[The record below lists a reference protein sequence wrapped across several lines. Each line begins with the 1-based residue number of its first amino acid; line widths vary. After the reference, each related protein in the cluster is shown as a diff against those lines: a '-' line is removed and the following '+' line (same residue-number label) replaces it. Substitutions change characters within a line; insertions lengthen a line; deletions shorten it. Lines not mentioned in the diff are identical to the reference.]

1 MDIKHRLI
9 SVDDHVHEHPD
20 VWTQR
25 MSASR
30 WGDNVPHLE
39 RQPNGGDCWVLAGQT
54 LPLGTVADVGA
65 LMPDRTSRP
74 NSWEDLPKAAYDPS
88 ERLAALDV
96 DGVDYSVLYPTVAG
110 AAGETFGRITDPDL
124 ELACV
129 QAYNDWL
136 IEEWAGTSPRF
147 IPQCIVPLAPISATV
162 QEIKRAVK
170 MGHRGVVFPALPWH
184 LRELPHI
191 NDAGYDPVWETC
203 EELGVPICF
212 HAGASTRIQFP
223 PYLGLSESV
232 TSALAAITAPVST
245 VMVVANLLFSRI
257 LLRHPD
263 LKVVFAGSTLAWGA
277 YELETAD
284 HQFER
289 QRLHLEG
296 YDLKPSEMFSRQ
308 CYLTGWHDKSAM
320 ATREFF
326 GVENMLWGTNCPQ
339 ATSTW
344 PTSRDYVDRSFVG
357 VPEDER
363 STVLWGNA
371 SRLYK
376 ID

>member
-9 SVDDHVHEHPD
+9 SVDDRVHEHPD

-162 QEIKRAVK
+162 QEIKRPSRWDTEVWCSQPC
-170 MGHRGVVFPALPWH
+170 RGTYVS
-184 LRELPHI
+184 
-191 NDAGYDPVWETC
+191 C
-203 EELGVPICF
+203 PISMTLVMTQSGK
-212 HAGASTRIQFP
+212 HVRSLAYPYASTPGPAPGSSFLPISAS
-223 PYLGLSESV
+223 LS
-232 TSALAAITAPVST
+232 
-245 VMVVANLLFSRI
+245 
-257 LLRHPD
+257 
-263 LKVVFAGSTLAWGA
+263 
-277 YELETAD
+277 
-284 HQFER
+284 
-289 QRLHLEG
+289 RLHL
-296 YDLKPSEMFSRQ
+296 R
-308 CYLTGWHDKSAM
+308 
-320 ATREFF
+320 
-326 GVENMLWGTNCPQ
+326 
-339 ATSTW
+339 W
-344 PTSRDYVDRSFVG
+344 PPLLRR
-357 VPEDER
+357 
-363 STVLWGNA
+363 
-371 SRLYK
+371 
-376 ID
+376 

>member
-191 NDAGYDPVWETC
+191 NDAGYDPV
-203 EELGVPICF
+203 LG
-212 HAGASTRIQFP
+212 
-223 PYLGLSESV
+223 
-232 TSALAAITAPVST
+232 
-245 VMVVANLLFSRI
+245 
-257 LLRHPD
+257 
-263 LKVVFAGSTLAWGA
+263 
-277 YELETAD
+277 
-284 HQFER
+284 
-289 QRLHLEG
+289 
-296 YDLKPSEMFSRQ
+296 
-308 CYLTGWHDKSAM
+308 
-320 ATREFF
+320 
-326 GVENMLWGTNCPQ
+326 NM
-339 ATSTW
+339 
-344 PTSRDYVDRSFVG
+344 
-357 VPEDER
+357 
-363 STVLWGNA
+363 
-371 SRLYK
+371 
-376 ID
+376 